1 MVHDRSEYVQR
12 SAVVRSILVV
22 AVVAVLIFAVCS
34 VLISAFKSLTE
45 VVLILILSDAVLVAI
60 RSAAI
65 NIII

>member
-12 SAVVRSILVV
+12 SAVVRSILVI
-22 AVVAVLIFAVCS
+22 AVITFLIFAVCS

-45 VVLILILSDAVLVAI
+45 VVLILILSDAILVAI

>member
-22 AVVAVLIFAVCS
+22 AVVTVLIFAVCS